1 MQGQQYDGV
10 INMRGVLNGLQTL
23 FIKDFLYAN
32 YVHCFAHQLQLA
44 LVVAS
49 KYIWEFFS
57 KLSFMVN
64 LVGVSAKGHMG
75 LRLQIC

>member
-1 MQGQQYDGV
+1 MRGQQYDGV

-49 KYIWEFFS
+49 KYI
-57 KLSFMVN
+57 
-64 LVGVSAKGHMG
+64 
-75 LRLQIC
+75 